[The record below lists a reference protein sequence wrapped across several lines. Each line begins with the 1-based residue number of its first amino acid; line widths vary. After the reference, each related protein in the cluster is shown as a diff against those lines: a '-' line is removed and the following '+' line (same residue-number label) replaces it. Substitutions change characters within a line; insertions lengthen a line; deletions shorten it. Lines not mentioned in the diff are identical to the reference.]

1 MDLDGAFRKKK
12 KYEKMEWFWLT
23 DGLVCV
29 IGDLLRWCLRS
40 VRLVG

>member
-12 KYEKMEWFWLT
+12 KKMEWFWLT

-29 IGDLLRWCLRS
+29 IGDLLRRCLRS